1 MRFDFS
7 TANRI
12 VFGPGTLTEIGPIAK
27 SLGQR
32 ALLVQP
38 LTPLREREARIGPD
52 PTRLLELLAQA
63 GVSAV
68 PFGVPG
74 EPTVALVQAA
84 VQAARQAGCDF
95 VIAIGGGS
103 ALDTGKAAGALLAN
117 PGDLLDYLEVVG
129 KNQPLRNP
137 GLPVIAIPTTAG
149 TGAEVTRNAVLG
161 VPEQKFKVSLRGAYL
176 LPRVALVDPELTFSL
191 PPAVTAS
198 TGLDA
203 LTQVIEP
210 YVSKRAN
217 PLVDLWCREGIAR
230 AGRSLRQAYAS
241 GSDVAAREDMS
252 YTSLLGGL
260 SLANAGLGAVHGFAS
275 PLGGEYP
282 APHGAICAAL
292 LAPAIKA
299 NVRALRERAAGHP
312 ALWRFGEAAR
322 LLTGDPAAEID
333 DGIAWIEDTVR
344 LLAIPPLSAYGMA
357 RADVPRLVEK
367 AAKASSMQANP
378 IVLTEAELTEIL
390 EEGIG

>member
-12 VFGPGTLTEIGPIAK
+12 LFGPGTLPEIGPIAK

-38 LTPLREREARIGPD
+38 QVGLD
-52 PTRLLELLAQA
+52 PTRLLDLLAQA
-63 GVSAV
+63 GVSAA
-68 PFGVPG
+68 PFRVPG
-74 EPTVALVQAA
+74 EPSVALVQAA
-84 VQAARQAGCDF
+84 VQTARDFECDF

-103 ALDTGKAAGALLAN
+103 TLDTGKAAGALLAN

-137 GLPVIAIPTTAG
+137 GLPVVAIPTTAG

-161 VPEQKFKVSLRGAYL
+161 VPEQQFKVSLRGAYL

-217 PLVDLWCREGIAR
+217 PLVDLWCREGIAARRAVPAPGLRRWQRPRRARGHGLHQPVGRPVAGQRR
-230 AGRSLRQAYAS
+230 AGRGARLCLAAGRRVSRPARRHLR
-241 GSDVAAREDMS
+241 
-252 YTSLLGGL
+252 
-260 SLANAGLGAVHGFAS
+260 
-275 PLGGEYP
+275 
-282 APHGAICAAL
+282 
-292 LAPAIKA
+292 
-299 NVRALRERAAGHP
+299 RAAGPGHGASTCAP
-312 ALWRFGEAAR
+312 CASA
-322 LLTGDPAAEID
+322 
-333 DGIAWIEDTVR
+333 
-344 LLAIPPLSAYGMA
+344 PPLTPPCSATPRSPACSPPA
-357 RADVPRLVEK
+357 RPPPSKTAWPGSKTPCAASPSRRLSPTAWPAPTCPAWWKRPPRP
-367 AAKASSMQANP
+367 ARCRPTPSC
-378 IVLTEAELTEIL
+378 
-390 EEGIG
+390 